1 MLGVIMLH
9 KKTFMGSTASVI
21 SSSYQLD
28 IILAQRESPS
38 DASDVLNIENAKVQI
53 VQLRNLCNTLENVY
67 ASSDLIGFIIEQRQ
81 KPLDASD
88 GRFFFYKDC

>member
-1 MLGVIMLH
+1 
-9 KKTFMGSTASVI
+9 MGSTASVI
-21 SSSYQLD
+21 SLSSGLD
-28 IILAQRESPS
+28 IILAQRENPS
-38 DASDVLNIENAKVQI
+38 DASDILDIENAKVQI